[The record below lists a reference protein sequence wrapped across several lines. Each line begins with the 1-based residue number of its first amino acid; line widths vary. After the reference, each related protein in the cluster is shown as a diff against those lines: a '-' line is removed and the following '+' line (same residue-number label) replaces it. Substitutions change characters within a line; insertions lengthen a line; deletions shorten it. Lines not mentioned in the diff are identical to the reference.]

1 MIKPIEKPGPK
12 PLNEET
18 ERAVLNFRRVTG
30 MKDFKTETNWSE
42 GKAPKSFLDDFVR
55 ISSDIFR
62 KQSLKENKSF
72 CIL

>member
-18 ERAVLNFRRVTG
+18 KRAVLNFRRVTG

-62 KQSLKENKSF
+62 KQSSKENKSF